1 MLVTNSGLGTRSGVG
16 TQRIMVHSL
25 LEGDHIIMKRLMEN
39 KS

>member
-16 TQRIMVHSL
+16 TQRFMVHSL
-25 LEGDHIIMKRLMEN
+25 LEGDHIIMKRIMEN